1 MLRLSGPYPRI
12 VTIARGL
19 RLKKLSGARA
29 PKTAFGD
36 QRLSGEARVDDPFGL
51 CNDLLAATL
60 L

>member
-1 MLRLSGPYPRI
+1 MLRLLRPYPSNRNM
-12 VTIARGL
+12 RDGL

-51 CNDLLAATL
+51 CNDFLAATL

>member
-12 VTIARGL
+12 VTIAQRVTV
-19 RLKKLSGARA
+19 KKLSGARA

-36 QRLSGEARVDDPFGL
+36 QRLSGEARVDNASGLRNDFFG
-51 CNDLLAATL
+51 ATL